1 MTAHTHQTAR
11 TQYVKA
17 HANPYEYPQA
27 IRRPTLVINGD
38 HDVIIYTV
46 NSFNTSAPTFN

>member
-1 MTAHTHQTAR
+1 MTAHTHQTAL

-27 IRRPTLVINGD
+27 IQATDAGHQR
-38 HDVIIYTV
+38 
-46 NSFNTSAPTFN
+46 